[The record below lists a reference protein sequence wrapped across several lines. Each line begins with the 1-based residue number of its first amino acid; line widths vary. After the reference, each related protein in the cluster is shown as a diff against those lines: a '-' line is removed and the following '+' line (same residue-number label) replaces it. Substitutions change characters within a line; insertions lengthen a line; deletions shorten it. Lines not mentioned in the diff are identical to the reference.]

1 MTPIHSPRGKSQSK
15 LTTPQSPRG
24 TWQLCANEPVLGP
37 KPCWGV
43 RGPDFGQ
50 DSWEPFD
57 MFAKMAFPKT
67 KKSEVQNLTSAKR
80 NPKYPGMGLGCRT
93 EIYISPA
100 SNCQAVAFAACK
112 LSYNRFLSEFSHPTW
127 ALHGSKLAWGLVL
140 QHSGPNQC
148 RKMRG
153 SRKNYCWALLQKNH
167 TRLLTL
173 QIWKVAASSTPSV
186 GNLISNFQ
194 TRGVLGSFWM
204 CIDVYGMYSWR
215 AASKSQ
221 WKTRAMSFIWFP
233 FFWVWSRCRTMV
245 VADLQLQIIPLWN
258 SGIYCIT
265 ILSYDYLLPAFNTQI
280 SRSVKGKGNSYKS
293 KNSR

>member
-1 MTPIHSPRGKSQSK
+1 
-15 LTTPQSPRG
+15 
-24 TWQLCANEPVLGP
+24 
-37 KPCWGV
+37 
-43 RGPDFGQ
+43 
-50 DSWEPFD
+50 
-57 MFAKMAFPKT
+57 
-67 KKSEVQNLTSAKR
+67 
-80 NPKYPGMGLGCRT
+80 MGLVGCRT

-167 TRLLTL
+167 TRFLTL
-173 QIWKVAASSTPSV
+173 QIWKVATSSTPSV
-186 GNLISNFQ
+186 GNLISKFQ

-221 WKTRAMSFIWFP
+221 WKTRAMSSVWFP
-233 FFWVWSRCRTMV
+233 FFWVWSRCGTMV
-245 VADLQLQIIPLWN
+245 VADLQLQIIPHWN

-265 ILSYDYLLPAFNTQI
+265 ILWYVTCIKNPTKIIAMTIVTYLLPAFNTQI
-280 SRSVKGKGNSYKS
+280 FPLCEGKGNSYKS